1 MEVYKVSGVS
11 FKLGA
16 GAVWLL
22 PTGTTL
28 YIVHCTLYMDCIA
41 SCDYVI
47 AVYGT
52 AALAAVCWVCVFAA
66 VRTRVGTV
74 RWSFELG
81 LGVSATGLVFGTNW
95 RRAWTVLAVVVM
107 VVAVVVLLSAVV
119 LL

>member
-1 MEVYKVSGVS
+1 
-11 FKLGA
+11 
-16 GAVWLL
+16 
-22 PTGTTL
+22 
-28 YIVHCTLYMDCIA
+28 MDCVA

-81 LGVSATGLVFGTNW
+81 LGVSASVWSSALTG
-95 RRAWTVLAVVVM
+95 VVTERF
-107 VVAVVVLLSAVV
+107 
-119 LL
+119 